1 MHLFGHNEICTPQ
14 VLHKIAYRCTV
25 QHLEL
30 LHENDL
36 GKQHKVLS
44 NEIFWFEVGHFV
56 LKFVS
61 IFRIL
66 RINLGLCLGYVQIRH
81 VPEVLLGQEK
91 IQIFNSGRH
100 ESQKTEEC
108 PKMD

>member
-1 MHLFGHNEICTPQ
+1 MENFTKFYR
-14 VLHKIAYRCTV
+14 KIK
-25 QHLEL
+25 LE
-30 LHENDL
+30 
-36 GKQHKVLS
+36 VLS
-44 NEIFWFEVGHFV
+44 PGLNEIFWLEVGHLVF
-56 LKFVS
+56 KFVS

-81 VPEVLLGQEK
+81 VPKVLLGQEK
-91 IQIFNSGRH
+91 VQIFNSGRH